1 MSRTISLTVDDPD
14 YEIIRHEAKSKGLK
28 PSEFIRMAVFSHM
41 NKYPSKGV
49 MAELD
54 RVIVDFHNRI
64 ASAP

>member
-1 MSRTISLTVDDPD
+1 MSRTISLTVDDSQ
-14 YEIIRHEAKSKGLK
+14 YAIIKHEAKSKGLK

-54 RVIVDFHNRI
+54 RVITNFI
-64 ASAP
+64 ASMSSAP